1 MLHLEQLAEID
12 KFSRCFPVA
21 EIGGRPM
28 ALYNPA
34 SGAWTDMIWAGGN
47 LLGEVTGSQAPE
59 YRLLDHEGSLVAT
72 TNSSGSVTGM
82 DLLTPY
88 GQAVSNSTSDFY
100 LYTGL
105 DQDAI
110 NGSDH
115 AWYRNYSTAQS
126 RWLRPDPYNG
136 SYDLYNPQ
144 SFNRYNYVENNP
156 LIFVDP
162 SGEAMGVVNGAGGS
176 PCSVFGGKVPNNSTY
191 VGNQEGVYFN
201 PCDPFSSLLSAGIY
215 EAINGVWG
223 AGTVVMGQ
231 ITPFVGAAITIA
243 CSAGSN
249 SAICGH
255 SGLTSLIPGYGG
267 DVGKG
272 VGDGIAL
279 AGAYACTIGGGPTSP
294 GCVAFAIYTVV
305 NDLFSVFCDAFGGPQ
320 FTGSLV
326 PRPADL
332 SGLGTSKIGIPNKN
346 LSIKDILGQPS
357 QGTVLS
363 PGMKLP

>member
-1 MLHLEQLAEID
+1 
-12 KFSRCFPVA
+12 
-21 EIGGRPM
+21 M

-72 TNSSGSVTGM
+72 TDGSGGVTGM

-156 LIFVDP
+156 LMFTDP
-162 SGEAMGVVNGAGGS
+162 SGEAGAGILTGIGGS
-176 PCSVFGGKVPNNSTY
+176 PCTASHATIPIATNYT
-191 VGNQEGVYFN
+191 FN
-201 PCDPFSSLLSAGIY
+201 PCDPTASLIAIGITEAANGLFNAFNSAMTLSTSEVAPI
-215 EAINGVWG
+215 
-223 AGTVVMGQ
+223 
-231 ITPFVGAAITIA
+231 VGAAFTMA
-243 CSAGSN
+243 CSIDSNLDPTLCGQQGWASVFVGGNGAKVINDTTAAVGAGF
-249 SAICGH
+249 AIECAS
-255 SGLTSLIPGYGG
+255 SGPF
-267 DVGKG
+267 
-272 VGDGIAL
+272 AL
-279 AGAYACTIGGGPTSP
+279 ANP
-294 GCVAFAIYTVV
+294 GCGVALGFAIYTAA
-305 NDLFSVFCDAFGGPQ
+305 NDLFSALWDAFGPAQ

-332 SGLGTSKIGIPNKN
+332 SGLGTSSIGIPNQN
-346 LSIKDILGQPS
+346 LSIQEILGQPS
-357 QGTVLS
+357 QGSLQS

>member
-1 MLHLEQLAEID
+1 MYTPPVPHGCSGILECE
-12 KFSRCFPVA
+12 
-21 EIGGRPM
+21 G
-28 ALYNPA
+28 Y
-34 SGAWTDMIWAGGN
+34 WTDMIWAGGN

-72 TNSSGSVTGM
+72 TNSSGNVTGS

-156 LIFVDP
+156 LAFTDS
-162 SGEAMGVVNGAGGS
+162 SGLAGGL
-176 PCSVFGGKVPNNSTY
+176 VTGWGGVCTLSGGIINKGTST
-191 VGNQEGVYFN
+191 QFN
-201 PCDPFSSLLSAGIY
+201 PCDPFASLVSMGMTAT
-215 EAINGVWG
+215 INGIWG
-223 AGTVVMGQ
+223 AGTATIGQ
-231 ITPFVGAAITIA
+231 IAPFVNAAISIA
-243 CSAGSN
+243 CSIDPNSNVCGPSGWTSAVFTGQNKWAGT
-249 SAICGH
+249 AINDTVTYV
-255 SGLTSLIPGYGG
+255 GLVAAVAQAADTAT
-267 DVGKG
+267 
-272 VGDGIAL
+272 AL
-279 AGAYACTIGGGPTSP
+279 ATGATATGCLAGGPVDP
-294 GCVAFAIYTVV
+294 ACDVLVAYDIYTVA
-305 NDLFSVFCDAFGGPQ
+305 NDLFAALWAAFGPAQ
-320 FTGSLV
+320 FTGSLL

-332 SGLGTSKIGIPNKN
+332 SGLGTSKIGIPNQN
-346 LSIKDILGQPS
+346 LNISNILGQPS
-357 QGTVLS
+357 LGAVPS
-363 PGMKLP
+363 PGINIP

>member
-1 MLHLEQLAEID
+1 MEKIGGSHAGEVIY
-12 KFSRCFPVA
+12 F
-21 EIGGRPM
+21 GGRPV

-72 TNSSGSVTGM
+72 TDGSGGVTGM

-156 LIFVDP
+156 LEFTDP
-162 SGEAMGVVNGAGGS
+162 SGLANGWATGVGGS
-176 PCSVFGGKVPNNSTY
+176 VCKNTTGSVPTPIGSI
-191 VGNQEGVYFN
+191 N
-201 PCDPFSSLLSAGIY
+201 PCDPAASLIAIGINSAIGTIGFSSISGLSSYVA
-215 EAINGVWG
+215 
-223 AGTVVMGQ
+223 
-231 ITPFVGAAITIA
+231 AAITIA
-243 CSAGSN
+243 CSIDNFNNAACGGS
-249 SAICGH
+249 
-255 SGLTSLIPGYGG
+255 SGWASIAFGNGS
-267 DVGKG
+267 VASKV
-272 VGDGIAL
+272 VGDTTAVI
-279 AGAYACTIGGGPTSP
+279 GAVLCAAGGPTSP
-294 GCVAFAIYTVV
+294 GCIGYAMYTIE
-305 NDLFSVFCDAFGGPQ
+305 NFEFSFFWGLWGPPQ
-320 FTGSLV
+320 FTGSLL

-332 SGLGTSKIGIPNKN
+332 SGLGTSSIGIPNRN
-346 LSIKDILGQPS
+346 LNIQDIIGQPS
-357 QGTVLS
+357 HGTILS
-363 PGMKLP
+363 PGMNLP

>member
-1 MLHLEQLAEID
+1 
-12 KFSRCFPVA
+12 
-21 EIGGRPM
+21 M

-34 SGAWTDMIWAGGN
+34 SGAWTDMVWAGGN

-72 TNSSGSVTGM
+72 TNSSGNVTGM

-156 LIFVDP
+156 LEFTDP
-162 SGEAMGVVNGAGGS
+162 SGEAMGPVNGVGGS
-176 PCSVFGGKVPNNSTY
+176 VCFGFKIDGY
-191 VGNQEGVYFN
+191 IN
-201 PCDPFSSLLSAGIY
+201 PCDPVESVVALGIDSAFGINPLVQVSQ
-215 EAINGVWG
+215 AADV
-223 AGTVVMGQ
+223 AAV
-231 ITPFVGAAITIA
+231 VGAVITIA

-249 SAICGH
+249 SAICGP

-294 GCVAFAIYTVV
+294 GCVAFVVYTIA
-305 NDLFSVFCDAFGGPQ
+305 NDLFSVFWDMFSGPQ

-332 SGLGTSKIGIPNKN
+332 SGLGTSSIGIPNKN

-357 QGTVLS
+357 RGTVLS